1 MKGLGDL
8 SHSLQLWFWKKE
20 TMQIGVWQRH
30 LALDCLISIFNGLI
44 VINILWFIKAIYE
57 LFCVIFLPHKSPKK
71 WGGSCGCVWA
81 KGALISLRPGSRWVN
96 SITSYFNIK
105 IISTWV
111 EFFYL
116 RCSKGFVV
124 IKPLKH
130 LPPAIRSS
138 GGISREDKHA
148 RDPEMG
154 TPQQGGRTRTGW
166 LEGGG
171 RRLGATKILLLEEL
185 NGTSS
190 TTFLTEIGHSLRS
203 LGDFSWVSHF
213 LLRKPL
219 YP

>member
-1 MKGLGDL
+1 MGWVMWMCVSKGSPYFL
-8 SHSLQLWFWKKE
+8 
-20 TMQIGVWQRH
+20 
-30 LALDCLISIFNGLI
+30 
-44 VINILWFIKAIYE
+44 KAW
-57 LFCVIFLPHKSPKK
+57 H
-71 WGGSCGCVWA
+71 
-81 KGALISLRPGSRWVN
+81 RWVN
-96 SITSYFNIK
+96 SITSDFNIK

-154 TPQQGGRTRTGW
+154 TPQQGGRTRTSW

-190 TTFLTEIGHSLRS
+190 AALLTGIGHSLRS